1 MGKYEKAAEELEELE
16 QTLRQQEAR
25 ETKEKEQKARLETKK
40 KFSAITVEK
49 ESDAAKLN
57 IKLPKLVVTKFH
69 GMHLHSKRFWGQ
81 FKEEIDKSNIG
92 QVAKFS
98 YLKKLLVPRVGAI
111 IEGSPFNREGYTQ
124 TKNILMTK

>member
-1 MGKYEKAAEELEELE
+1 M
-16 QTLRQQEAR
+16 
-25 ETKEKEQKARLETKK
+25 
-40 KFSAITVEK
+40 ITVEK

-69 GMHLHSKRFWGQ
+69 GMHLHLKRFWGQ

-98 YLKKLLVPRVGAI
+98 YLKKLLLPRVGAI